1 MPVTYQID
9 STRHVIHT
17 VCSRPLTFAQVIDHF
32 RELSEDPACSGRLD
46 VLLDVTA
53 VDLVPNSSQ
62 IGAVGTALSAVRK
75 KVEFG
80 ACAIIAAQR
89 RHVWHDADLRGPGG
103 RLFRS
108 NPRISEER
116 RCRSVARLAASRGRD
131 GRVRLPAGYSAAQ
144 N

>member
-9 STRHVIHT
+9 TTRHVIHT

-80 ACAIIAAQR
+80 ACAIIAAS
-89 RHVWHDADLRGPGG
+89 DAMFGMMRIFEVQAGDYFEATRV
-103 RLFRS
+103 FRKS
-108 NPRISEER
+108 
-116 RCRSVARLAASRGRD
+116 ADAAAWLASQ
-131 GRVRLPAGYSAAQ
+131 PAEAETGE
-144 N
+144 